1 MKALKILLATA
12 MTVAISAPAM
22 AAAGDVT
29 GEVDV
34 IGHVN
39 GLCSVI
45 VGEGTSTS
53 FQGSIDLGNLAGAN
67 GKILPGLT
75 GTAPP
80 FTVIC
85 NSGAPHISL
94 AASSLV
100 GSQAPADATYTNV
113 VNYRASLN
121 LGEVSNFSETF
132 YANSANTVS
141 PTATTATLA
150 HALSGNTGNITVG
163 VDTVAPTNV
172 NAILTAGTY
181 GATNSGAGG
190 TITIV
195 ISPS

>member
-1 MKALKILLATA
+1 MKTLKILLATA
-12 MTVAISAPAM
+12 VTMGLCAPAM
-22 AAAGDVT
+22 AAPAGSVT

-45 VGEGTSTS
+45 VGQGTSTS
-53 FQGSIDLGNLAGAN
+53 FQGSIDLGNLAGADGKLLSGLN
-67 GKILPGLT
+67 GSAG
-75 GTAPP
+75 P
-80 FTVIC
+80 FTVVC

-100 GSQAPADATYTNV
+100 GSLAPADASYTNV
-113 VNYRASLN
+113 VNYRASLG
-121 LGEVSNFSETF
+121 LGEVSNNSETF
-132 YANSANTVS
+132 YANSQNTAT

-163 VDTVAPTNV
+163 VDTVTSA

-181 GATNSGAGG
+181 GATNGGAGG

>member
-1 MKALKILLATA
+1 MKNLKTLLGTA
-12 MTVAISAPAM
+12 MIIALCAPAM
-22 AAAGDVT
+22 AAPVGAVT

-45 VGEGTSTS
+45 VGEGTASS

-67 GKILPGLT
+67 GKLLSGLT
-75 GTAPP
+75 GAAGP

-100 GSQAPADATYTNV
+100 GSVAPADASYTNV
-113 VNYRASLN
+113 VNYRASLG
-121 LGEVSNFSETF
+121 LGEVSSNNETF
-132 YANSANTVS
+132 YANSQNSAT

-163 VDTVAPTNV
+163 VDTVTAA

-181 GATNSGAGG
+181 GATNGGVGG
-190 TITIV
+190 TITIT